1 MTNFEEFL
9 AEQMQDDEFR
19 KEYEELEPHFVIVQ
33 AIINAYNAGMTKER
47 LVAKMGISEKYISQ
61 LENANANPSVK
72 TLKKLA
78 TDFTNSDFEKLK
90 LTYSDLLKLA
100 FKLTNFN
107 TSSVQWICPQVR
119 VKRIL
124 FWNIFLL
131 LVNLKKISIKNSFS
145 LLL

>member
-9 AEQMQDDEFR
+9 AEQMQDDEFL

-78 TDFTNSDFEKLK
+78 TAMGKTL
-90 LTYSDLLKLA
+90 
-100 FKLTNFN
+100 
-107 TSSVQWICPQVR
+107 
-119 VKRIL
+119 
-124 FWNIFLL
+124 
-131 LVNLKKISIKNSFS
+131 KISFV
-145 LLL
+145 